1 MRNTKVWRLI
11 ISLLLLSPFVGGLT
25 WAQISEFEVGGV
37 YHFTNAKHTGYAM
50 GVNSSGEV
58 RGISGINKADY
69 NQLWY
74 VAEKD
79 ASGYYR
85 IRNLGHGGYL
95 QAKGMDGEWE
105 LVDAAT
111 TTDTYLVLGSVNTYN
126 HFRGVN
132 YNGGYGYANLAYEK
146 GSLIVGWSYNGDL
159 GSQWIIE
166 KQTIDEAE
174 LNTKLCLLDVEIY
187 RAALS
192 NLFSDAAC
200 TSLKKT
206 FANEAAVKAD
216 ADYLVLPAVLQK
228 MVLKVWSQNWEESNY
243 DGNKSVWESGYA
255 KKYRVQLY
263 EPYNEPEAAAKALG
277 INAHTNLNNP
287 TGIFMNNGDVAFVMV
302 EGEIAEGASLYLA
315 SYTGHG
321 KLGGYN
327 DGIELKTGLN
337 VLPYKEDGNNLCIN
351 YVVHT
356 FDVSQG
362 KGMNA
367 VIKGRELSNY
377 PDLKIHIEGGHINGY
392 YNKMGDELY
401 GSGDKNA
408 DWDYIEARATQTDVT
423 VLGKYITL
431 QFPLNDA
438 DTEGNKGLGSYFNE
452 LVNIE
457 PVIDEWDKVMLWE
470 RLVLGVLDKETIE
483 GNAQKSPYS
492 DKDHVFAYT
501 GDDTDGFGTDYG
513 DYYNVHG
520 LSFGVGGSSYMY
532 GGWDHCG
539 YHYNTMG
546 GVIQNLPTDA
556 GSHWGPGHE
565 IGHQHQGPLNMRG
578 LTEVTNNLFSNVVL
592 WYFGETTSRYN
603 GDNGSLTNVLTQFNA
618 EGTDFFSNNI
628 WAQTIMYY
636 KLFLYYHVLG
646 HNPKFYPRLYE
657 MLRQDPMTIEYDQNG
672 AECLLHFYKKCC
684 LAAGEDLTEFFRAY
698 GFFEVM
704 ENRYVG
710 DYSSASYNMTQE
722 QIDAAIAEVKSWKYE
737 ENLAVLFINDA
748 TGETIQSHKGD
759 NLELYGETTVCAELG
774 SYASYTTSTEP
785 SYTYTISEN
794 TITMTGEGGVGFV
807 LLDKGTG
814 EIIGFSDKKTF
825 EISAEAMEALVNGE
839 ATIAAM
845 SASGTP
851 VEVETG
857 MTEDEINSVLL
868 AELIEQAEG
877 IMAMVDETGTKV
889 GFYKDSYVTDVN
901 TALTSAQEVYTKIE
915 TGAYTAV
922 YNTLKNAIDEL
933 KSKEYAKIAMKPGK
947 YTLKNRAYAE
957 RFLSMA
963 DNGLVTTS
971 TTAEATDA
979 EKWVFESGDASGVY
993 YVKNLNKG
1001 VYLGALSQSTTMTA
1015 TATSIDDAKGFQVV
1029 DMGDGRY
1036 ALTCQDE
1043 NSQTIHSSA
1052 NDNYQIVGWNTEA
1065 SASQWY
1071 LTALETEALST
1082 DQLALEELIV
1092 QTEDVLNKVADV
1104 TTVTECFDLGVNNY
1118 YCNAP
1123 MTLDW
1128 WGDKF
1133 AGYQVLFDEDP
1144 STYLHTIY
1152 TGADSEDGLDH
1163 YLRVDLGE
1171 NKSASLFT
1179 FTYQTRAGNSNQNPT
1194 AITVE
1199 GSNSADTG
1207 YELIA
1212 YLTRDA
1218 DGLVPGAGAVYSSDV
1233 LGLSDRSYRY
1243 LRFTVT
1249 GTMQGD
1255 TAGPD
1260 DNAETTDVNEE
1271 NKHVF
1276 FVVSEFGV
1284 SSAACTVIPMAD
1296 YNLTSDEV
1304 TAAFNA
1310 LRAAKYT
1317 YNTAN
1322 SAEEYRTAYTTLKTH
1337 YDALLKAYED
1347 GLAENLTAKQ
1357 GELQALIDK
1366 TTALMTECGEVTYTP
1381 GTLDGKVN
1389 LQTKNESDVY
1399 WLSTNANEPNEGEI
1413 KNLVDDDNSSY
1424 FHSAWSYAVGEPH
1437 YLQIDM
1443 GDDNRLE
1450 KFVLN
1455 YTNKNNLSSPYPT
1468 SVTVSAG
1475 NSLDAEFTTLATY
1488 DQNNSL
1494 PSVASGTW
1502 TSPEITSEGYRYIRF
1517 IVNAS
1522 YAYGV
1527 GCNPKDSYYCFAMA
1541 KFGLTAIGTPA
1552 SYSAAL
1558 NANVGEVTEDL
1569 LISTWRENE
1578 SAKRTKQYATTEA
1591 QIDQAIARLQAEYD
1605 ELYEKKNAS
1614 VAVDKSALEALIAQ
1628 TNELLDRCGD
1638 IDIVQTPVVGEA
1650 SALTTTENSDFYVS
1664 TNADQNT
1671 GGGGNDGGGIAA
1683 LVDNSEETFFHTRWS
1698 GTVVDEAHHVQIDL
1712 GDANILS
1719 DFKFSYTPRSGS
1731 PAPTAMTVY
1740 GSNDANS
1747 FTDVLA
1753 TITSGLPAHDSGST
1767 YTSDVI
1773 TSATKYRY
1781 LRFVV
1786 TASAGPGNAVYGGQY
1801 FFGMREFDLYPI
1813 TSYNSEN
1820 VANVD
1825 PNAGS
1830 VTEEQMLDAYNSK
1843 EEAVA
1848 LTNSD
1853 CTQEEVTAKTTELHA
1868 YYDALL
1874 AAYNTKLY
1882 PVTLTT
1888 DAANPVLY
1896 IMKSRRGD
1904 AKVVQYLP
1912 LEGHKF
1918 NISDTND
1925 GSAVQ
1930 AFYFMEGTER
1940 GQVYVH
1946 PYAAGGMVLAANNT
1960 GNGADKAFAVKMGGA
1975 TYEQWKFV
1983 EATVEEATWY
1993 SLQPIGTSTYFSH
2006 YGGGENKMG
2015 FYSAADDGSYL
2026 QFVSTT
2032 VEGSAAYNSLKTY
2045 YDGLT
2050 LSNITGGTAVGF
2062 YPEAQATT
2070 YNSAYAVATAL
2081 LNPGTIVETK
2091 RILTADELR
2100 AGVAKRTI
2108 GIKCVQEESF
2118 EKWVSEAG
2126 GLSETL
2132 AANTIFSLEP
2142 TTDGQSGSY
2151 YLKAMSK
2158 GDDGYFQQ
2166 SGYALGAKESAQAF
2180 VPVEAIYQ
2188 GGSGNTA
2195 FGGSNA
2201 DLSGASDLGNLV
2213 RFVLGSEDGTTY
2225 LNPGFT
2231 AYNSGTGVWTVYNVY
2246 EVCYY
2251 AETSIEDADYTAAY
2265 NALKAANEALELN
2278 MPEAGKFYRLVSACT
2293 DDYCTGALVYA
2304 NANNGMQFAKGYD
2317 ENDSRAIWEFIPTE
2331 GGFQLRSL
2339 HTGAYAGTFGWGA
2352 SHTLSSSEADIQIIS
2367 INGTGQ
2373 VKLVN
2378 GYPMHAQNTD
2388 AVIVG
2393 YTGEEN
2399 SASAW
2404 HIVEVEDMSAV
2415 KFELTIGQYEHAGM
2429 YLNYPVTIPEGV
2441 VVKYPNDI
2449 EVTKAEGGK
2458 VMFAQVEDELPAC
2471 TGVIVEGS
2479 QGTYTFYY
2487 DTTPA
2492 AEITDNLLSGSAYT
2506 TYLPGAAGYSYY
2518 LFGVK
2523 NNLVGFYMAYL
2534 EYNEDGTQT
2543 VYDENGNAVEGE
2555 SLNDTDNG
2563 THFRVGANKVY
2574 LPYDYS
2580 ISGAVT
2586 MFGFGDTVTD
2596 IDGVETD
2603 LEHAAIYD
2611 LSGRRIERITTSG
2624 IYIVNGRKQYVRASQ
2639 IK

>member
-25 WAQISEFEVGGV
+25 WAQLSNGKIYNFVNVANSGSSMTSTAG
-37 YHFTNAKHTGYAM
+37 TNVSIAATLT
-50 GVNSSGEV
+50 S
-58 RGISGINKADY
+58 DY
-69 NQLWY
+69 KQLWY
-74 VAEKD
+74 VEEVS
-79 ASGYYR
+79 SGVYTL
-85 IRNLGHGGYL
+85 RNLGNGKYLRSSNATSELWSMVVSIDDNCKFACSAAGSGYTLRATNDNNSYGYMHYGANQGSVVCWESVAEATQWTVSEVSVSASDLAANWAELDALANTSANVGNYQTALNALFTDQSCSALNATYAAYTTAQMQADNNYKALPAAL
-95 QAKGMDGEWE
+95 QA
-105 LVDAAT
+105 
-111 TTDTYLVLGSVNTYN
+111 
-126 HFRGVN
+126 
-132 YNGGYGYANLAYEK
+132 
-146 GSLIVGWSYNGDL
+146 
-159 GSQWIIE
+159 
-166 KQTIDEAE
+166 
-174 LNTKLCLLDVEIY
+174 
-187 RAALS
+187 
-192 NLFSDAAC
+192 
-200 TSLKKT
+200 
-206 FANEAAVKAD
+206 
-216 ADYLVLPAVLQK
+216 
-228 MVLKVWSQNWEESNY
+228 MVLKMTTDGTWEEPNY
-243 DGNKSVWESGYA
+243 DTGKSAWGSDYA

-263 EPYNEPEAAAKALG
+263 EPYNEVGAASSALG
-277 INAHTNLNNP
+277 LNAHTNINNP
-287 TGIFMNNGDVAFVMV
+287 TGIFVNNRGIVYVMV
-302 EGEIAEGASLYLA
+302 EGTIKDGASLYLTY
-315 SYTGHG
+315 YTGHG
-321 KLGGYN
+321 KLGNSYS
-327 DGIELKTGLN
+327 DGVELHEGLN
-337 VLPYKEDGNNLCIN
+337 IIPYYADNCNLCVN

-356 FDVSQG
+356 FDTSGG
-362 KGMNA
+362 KKGNNA
-367 VIKGRELSNY
+367 KVRKLSDY
-377 PDLKIHIEGGHINGY
+377 ADLKIHIEGGYINGY

-520 LSFGVGGSSYMY
+520 LAFGVGGSSYMY

-565 IGHQHQGPLNMRG
+565 IGHQHQELLNMRG
-578 LTEVTNNLFSNVVL
+578 LTEVTNNLFANVVL

-603 GDNGSLTNVLTQFNA
+603 GDNGSLTNVLEQYNA

-646 HNPKFYPRLYE
+646 HNPKFYPRLFE
-657 MLRQDPMTIEYDQNG
+657 MLRQDPMNIAYEQDG
-672 AECLLHFYKKCC
+672 SKCLMHFYKKCC
-684 LAAGEDLTEFFRAY
+684 LASGDDLTEFFRAH

-704 ENRYVG
+704 ENRLVG
-710 DYSSASYNMTQE
+710 DYNNAVYNLTQD
-722 QIDAAIAEVKSWKYE
+722 QIDAAIEDVKSWGYP
-737 ENLAVLFINDA
+737 ENLAVLFVNDA
-748 TGETIQSHKGD
+748 TGETIQSYKGD
-759 NLELYGETTVCAELG
+759 NLDLYHETTICAEVG
-774 SYASYTTSTEP
+774 SYASYTSANVASE
-785 SYTYTISEN
+785 YTYTVSGN
-794 TITMTGEGGVGFV
+794 TITMEGTGGVGFAI
-807 LLDKGTG
+807 LNADG

-825 EISAEAMEALVNGE
+825 EISNECAALIASGE
-839 ATIAAM
+839 AKVVVTNYDNSEPVVATDIM
-845 SASGTP
+845 NSGSNDEQYEVLGELLESAKVIVDLSDD
-851 VEVETG
+851 TG
-857 MTEDEINSVLL
+857 K
-868 AELIEQAEG
+868 
-877 IMAMVDETGTKV
+877 KV
-889 GFYKDSYVTDVN
+889 GWYRKESIAT
-901 TALTSAQEVYTKIE
+901 LTT
-915 TGAYTAV
+915 AYTAAKTAYDNKTVGSYKAV
-922 YNTLKNAIDEL
+922 YNNLLQAYIDVQGD
-933 KSKEYAKIAMKPGK
+933 EYAKIGIVEGTAYRLVNKAYPGRSMAVDVK
-947 YTLKNRAYAE
+947 DVDTDTSVDEMFGLTTESSDAQLWYFEAGSTSGTYYLKNKSTSKYPGNVSSGSV
-957 RFLSMA
+957 LSA
-963 DNGLVTTS
+963 
-971 TTAEATDA
+971 
-979 EKWVFESGDASGVY
+979 
-993 YVKNLNKG
+993 NK
-1001 VYLGALSQSTTMTA
+1001 
-1015 TATSIDDAKGFQVV
+1015 TATSGNDAAYAYTFH
-1029 DMGDGRY
+1029 DLGDGTW
-1036 ALTCQDE
+1036 AFSGNTGLHCAA
-1043 NSQTIHSSA
+1043 SQSY
-1052 NDNYQIVGWNTEA
+1052 NIVGWGWDSDTPASHWYITAVEENEVANNRAQLEDMVAKTVVLMSEVGSVSQTNQEA
-1065 SASQWY
+1065 IT
-1071 LTALETEALST
+1071 LTA
-1082 DQLALEELIV
+1082 D
-1092 QTEDVLNKVADV
+1092 
-1104 TTVTECFDLGVNNY
+1104 NY
-1118 YCNAP
+1118 YCNA
-1123 MTLDW
+1123 TYT
-1128 WGDKF
+1128 GNNTDKF
-1133 AGYQVLFDEDP
+1133 TSYSVLCDGNSATFLHTDYSANAPAEDHYIRMDVGSGNEVEFFNINYTTRKSGNVCAPSKIKIWGSNDDSNWTLLKTITSDLPTTNDSTFVSAAIGNSTAYRYIKMSVQETNTGQQANSHYFFVLSEMGMSKAILTETLNTTYSGIAANTLLNTYKQCVAAQNVLDNATEAEYASAYTALRSAYDALAVAMKAVNDVTIAAKKQELQTLITNTNTLMAECGTVNYTP
-1144 STYLHTIY
+1144 STYDGTPKLQST
-1152 TGADSEDGLDH
+1152 DNSENF
-1163 YLRVDLGE
+1163 YIWT
-1171 NKSASLFT
+1171 NAQS
-1179 FTYQTRAGNSNQNPT
+1179 
-1194 AITVE
+1194 TVE
-1199 GSNSADTG
+1199 G
-1207 YELIA
+1207 
-1212 YLTRDA
+1212 
-1218 DGLVPGAGAVYSSDV
+1218 P
-1233 LGLSDRSYRY
+1233 
-1243 LRFTVT
+1243 
-1249 GTMQGD
+1249 
-1255 TAGPD
+1255 
-1260 DNAETTDVNEE
+1260 
-1271 NKHVF
+1271 
-1276 FVVSEFGV
+1276 
-1284 SSAACTVIPMAD
+1284 
-1296 YNLTSDEV
+1296 
-1304 TAAFNA
+1304 
-1310 LRAAKYT
+1310 
-1317 YNTAN
+1317 
-1322 SAEEYRTAYTTLKTH
+1322 
-1337 YDALLKAYED
+1337 
-1347 GLAENLTAKQ
+1347 
-1357 GELQALIDK
+1357 
-1366 TTALMTECGEVTYTP
+1366 
-1381 GTLDGKVN
+1381 
-1389 LQTKNESDVY
+1389 
-1399 WLSTNANEPNEGEI
+1399 I
-1413 KNLVDDDNSSY
+1413 KNLVDGDNSTF
-1424 FHSAWSYAVGEPH
+1424 FHSDYSGNDSNDGLDHHITVNLGVATASSFTFNYVTRHNADANYPETIEVYGSVDGTNYGDPLATFTGLPTGNTQSYA
-1437 YLQIDM
+1437 
-1443 GDDNRLE
+1443 
-1450 KFVLN
+1450 
-1455 YTNKNNLSSPYPT
+1455 S
-1468 SVTVSAG
+1468 TV
-1475 NSLDAEFTTLATY
+1475 
-1488 DQNNSL
+1488 
-1494 PSVASGTW
+1494 
-1502 TSPEITSEGYRYIRF
+1502 ITSDAKLKYLRF
-1517 IVNAS
+1517 MVTATNNNKEQGGHPI
-1522 YAYGV
+1522 
-1527 GCNPKDSYYCFAMA
+1527 FHMA
-1541 KFGLTAIGTPA
+1541 EFGLTINGTSDNYA
-1552 SYSAAL
+1552 VELGA
-1558 NANVGEVTEDL
+1558 NAGEVTEEL
-1569 LISTWRENE
+1569 MISAYRETA
-1578 SAKRTKQYATTEA
+1578 SATATLDNATTEL
-1591 QIDQAIARLQAEYD
+1591 QLIQAIAALQAEYD

-1683 LVDNSEETFFHTRWS
+1683 LVDNSEETYFHTRWS
-1698 GTVVDEAHHVQIDL
+1698 GTEVDEAHHVQIDL
-1712 GDANILS
+1712 GDANLLS
-1719 DFKFSYTPRSGS
+1719 DFKFSYTPRNGS

-1786 TASAGPGNAVYGGQY
+1786 TASAGPGNAKYGEQY

-1813 TSYNSEN
+1813 TSYNSDN
-1820 VANVD
+1820 VASVD

-1830 VTEEQMLDAYNSK
+1830 VTEEQILDAYNSK

-1853 CTQEEVTAKTTELHA
+1853 CTQEEVTAKTAELQA

-1912 LEGHKF
+1912 FEGHKF

-1960 GNGADKAFAVKMGGA
+1960 GDGADKAFAAKMGGA

-1993 SLQPIGTSTYFSH
+1993 SLQPVGTSTYFSH
-2006 YGGGENKMG
+2006 YGGGNNKMG

-2108 GIKCVQEESF
+2108 GIKCVQEGSF
-2118 EKWVSEAG
+2118 EKWVSEAD

-2151 YLKAMSK
+2151 YLKAMSE

-2195 FGGSNA
+2195 FAGSNA
-2201 DLSGASDLGNLV
+2201 DLSGASDLENLV

-2231 AYNSGTGVWTVYNVY
+2231 AYNGGTGVWTVYNVY

-2293 DDYCTGALVYA
+2293 EDYCTGALVYA

-2367 INGTGQ
+2367 INEAGQ

-2378 GYPMHAQNTD
+2378 GYPMHAQRTD

-2393 YTGEEN
+2393 YTGDEN

-2429 YLNYPVTIPEGV
+2429 YLNYPVTIPDGV

-2492 AEITDNLLSGSAYT
+2492 TEITDNLLSGSAYT
-2506 TYLPGAAGYSYY
+2506 TYLPGEAGYSYY

-2543 VYDENGNAVEGE
+2543 VYDGNGNAVEGE

-2596 IDGVETD
+2596 IDGVEKD

>member
-11 ISLLLLSPFVGGLT
+11 ISLLLLSPFVGGLA
-25 WAQISEFEVGGV
+25 WAQLSNGKV
-37 YHFTNAKHTGYAM
+37 YNFVNVANSGSSMTSTAGTNVSIAATLT
-50 GVNSSGEV
+50 S
-58 RGISGINKADY
+58 DY
-69 NQLWY
+69 KQLWY
-74 VAEKD
+74 VEEVS
-79 ASGYYR
+79 SGVYTL
-85 IRNLGHGGYL
+85 RNLGNGKYLRSSNATSGLWSMVVSIDDNCKFACSAAGSGYTLRATNDNNSYGYMHYGANQGSVVCWESVAEATQWTVSEVSVSASDLAANWAELDALANTSANVGNYQTALNALFTDQSCSALNATYAAYTTAQMQADNNYKALPAAL
-95 QAKGMDGEWE
+95 QA
-105 LVDAAT
+105 
-111 TTDTYLVLGSVNTYN
+111 
-126 HFRGVN
+126 
-132 YNGGYGYANLAYEK
+132 
-146 GSLIVGWSYNGDL
+146 
-159 GSQWIIE
+159 
-166 KQTIDEAE
+166 
-174 LNTKLCLLDVEIY
+174 
-187 RAALS
+187 
-192 NLFSDAAC
+192 
-200 TSLKKT
+200 
-206 FANEAAVKAD
+206 
-216 ADYLVLPAVLQK
+216 
-228 MVLKVWSQNWEESNY
+228 MVLKMTTDGTWEEPNY
-243 DGNKSVWESGYA
+243 DTGKSAWGSDYA

-263 EPYNEPEAAAKALG
+263 EPYNEVGAASSALG
-277 INAHTNLNNP
+277 LNAHTNINNP
-287 TGIFMNNGDVAFVMV
+287 TGIFVNNRGIVYVMV
-302 EGEIAEGASLYLA
+302 EGTIKDGASLYLTY
-315 SYTGHG
+315 YTGHG
-321 KLGGYN
+321 KLGNSYS
-327 DGIELKTGLN
+327 DGVELHEGLN
-337 VLPYKEDGNNLCIN
+337 IIPYYVDNCNLCVN

-356 FDVSQG
+356 FDTSGG
-362 KGMNA
+362 KKGNNA
-367 VIKGRELSNY
+367 KARKLSDY
-377 PDLKIHIEGGHINGY
+377 ADLKIHIEGGYINGY

-492 DKDHVFAYT
+492 DKDYVFAYT

-520 LSFGVGGSSYMY
+520 LAFGVGGSSYMY

-565 IGHQHQGPLNMRG
+565 IGHQHQELLNMRG
-578 LTEVTNNLFSNVVL
+578 LTEVTNNLFANVVL

-603 GDNGSLTNVLTQFNA
+603 GDNGSLTNVLEQYNA

-646 HNPKFYPRLYE
+646 NNPKFYPRLFE
-657 MLRQDPMTIEYDQNG
+657 MLRQDPMNIAYEQDG
-672 AECLLHFYKKCC
+672 SKCLMHFYKKCC
-684 LAAGEDLTEFFRAY
+684 LASGDDLTEFFRAH

-704 ENRYVG
+704 ENRLVG
-710 DYSSASYNMTQE
+710 DYNNAVYNLTQD
-722 QIDAAIAEVKSWKYE
+722 QIDAAIEDVKSWGYP
-737 ENLAVLFINDA
+737 ENLAVLFVNDA
-748 TGETIQSHKGD
+748 TGETIQSYKGD
-759 NLELYGETTVCAELG
+759 NLDLYHETTICAEVG
-774 SYASYTTSTEP
+774 SYASYTNANVASE
-785 SYTYTISEN
+785 YTYTVSGN
-794 TITMTGEGGVGFV
+794 TITMEGTGGVGFAI
-807 LLDKGTG
+807 LNADG

-825 EISAEAMEALVNGE
+825 EISNECAALIASGE
-839 ATIAAM
+839 AKVVVTNYDNSEPVVATDIM
-845 SASGTP
+845 NSGSNDEQYEVLGELLESAKVIVDLSDD
-851 VEVETG
+851 TG
-857 MTEDEINSVLL
+857 K
-868 AELIEQAEG
+868 
-877 IMAMVDETGTKV
+877 KV
-889 GFYKDSYVTDVN
+889 GWYRKESIAT
-901 TALTSAQEVYTKIE
+901 LTT
-915 TGAYTAV
+915 AYTAAKTAYDNKTVGSYKAV
-922 YNTLKNAIDEL
+922 YNNLLQAYIDVQGD
-933 KSKEYAKIAMKPGK
+933 EYAKIGIVEGTAYRLVNKAYPGRSMAVDVK
-947 YTLKNRAYAE
+947 DVDTDTSVDEMFGLTTESSDAQLWYFEAGSTSGTYYLKNKSTSKYPGNVSSGSV
-957 RFLSMA
+957 LSA
-963 DNGLVTTS
+963 
-971 TTAEATDA
+971 
-979 EKWVFESGDASGVY
+979 
-993 YVKNLNKG
+993 NK
-1001 VYLGALSQSTTMTA
+1001 
-1015 TATSIDDAKGFQVV
+1015 TATSGNDAAYAYTFH
-1029 DMGDGRY
+1029 DLGDGTW
-1036 ALTCQDE
+1036 AFSGNTGLHCAA
-1043 NSQTIHSSA
+1043 SQSY
-1052 NDNYQIVGWNTEA
+1052 NIVGWGWDSDTPASHWYITAVEENEVANNRAQLEDMVAKTVVLMSEVGSVSQTNQEA
-1065 SASQWY
+1065 IT
-1071 LTALETEALST
+1071 LTA
-1082 DQLALEELIV
+1082 D
-1092 QTEDVLNKVADV
+1092 
-1104 TTVTECFDLGVNNY
+1104 NY
-1118 YCNAP
+1118 YCNA
-1123 MTLDW
+1123 TYT
-1128 WGDKF
+1128 GNNTDKF
-1133 AGYQVLFDEDP
+1133 TSYSVLCDGNSATFLHTDYSANAPAEDHYIRMDVGSGNEVEFFNINYTTRKSGNVCAPSKIKIWGSNDDSNWTLLKTITSDLPTTNDSTFVSAAIGNSTAYRYIKMSVQETNTGQQANSHYFFVLSEMGMSKAILTETLNTTYSGIAANTLLNTYKQCVAAQNVLDNATEAEYASAYTALRSAYDALAVAMKAVNDVTIAAKKQELQTLITNTNTLMAECGTVNYTP
-1144 STYLHTIY
+1144 STYDGTPKLQST
-1152 TGADSEDGLDH
+1152 DNSENF
-1163 YLRVDLGE
+1163 YIWT
-1171 NKSASLFT
+1171 NAQSA
-1179 FTYQTRAGNSNQNPT
+1179 
-1194 AITVE
+1194 VE
-1199 GSNSADTG
+1199 G
-1207 YELIA
+1207 
-1212 YLTRDA
+1212 
-1218 DGLVPGAGAVYSSDV
+1218 P
-1233 LGLSDRSYRY
+1233 
-1243 LRFTVT
+1243 
-1249 GTMQGD
+1249 
-1255 TAGPD
+1255 
-1260 DNAETTDVNEE
+1260 
-1271 NKHVF
+1271 
-1276 FVVSEFGV
+1276 
-1284 SSAACTVIPMAD
+1284 
-1296 YNLTSDEV
+1296 
-1304 TAAFNA
+1304 
-1310 LRAAKYT
+1310 
-1317 YNTAN
+1317 
-1322 SAEEYRTAYTTLKTH
+1322 
-1337 YDALLKAYED
+1337 
-1347 GLAENLTAKQ
+1347 
-1357 GELQALIDK
+1357 
-1366 TTALMTECGEVTYTP
+1366 
-1381 GTLDGKVN
+1381 
-1389 LQTKNESDVY
+1389 
-1399 WLSTNANEPNEGEI
+1399 I
-1413 KNLVDDDNSSY
+1413 KNLVDGDNSTF
-1424 FHSAWSYAVGEPH
+1424 FHSDYSGNDSNDGLDHHITVNLGVATASSFTFNYVTRHNAQADYPATIAVYGSVDGTN
-1437 YLQIDM
+1437 Y
-1443 GDDNRLE
+1443 GD
-1450 KFVLN
+1450 
-1455 YTNKNNLSSPYPT
+1455 P
-1468 SVTVSAG
+1468 
-1475 NSLDAEFTTLATY
+1475 LATFTG
-1488 DQNNSL
+1488 L
-1494 PSVASGTW
+1494 PTGNTQSY
-1502 TSPEITSEGYRYIRF
+1502 TSTVITSDAKLKYLRF
-1517 IVNAS
+1517 MVTANNNNNKQGGHPI
-1522 YAYGV
+1522 
-1527 GCNPKDSYYCFAMA
+1527 FHMA
-1541 KFGLTAIGTPA
+1541 EFGLTINGTSDNYA
-1552 SYSAAL
+1552 VELGA
-1558 NANVGEVTEDL
+1558 NAGEVTEEL
-1569 LISTWRENE
+1569 MISAYRETA
-1578 SAKRTKQYATTEA
+1578 SATATLDNATTEL
-1591 QIDQAIARLQAEYD
+1591 QLIQAIAALQAEYD

-1614 VAVDKSALEALIAQ
+1614 VAVDKSALEALIEQ

-1671 GGGGNDGGGIAA
+1671 GGGNNDGGGIAA
-1683 LVDNSEETFFHTRWS
+1683 LVDNSEDTYFHTRWS
-1698 GTVVDEAHHVQIDL
+1698 GTEVDEAHHVQIDL
-1712 GDANILS
+1712 GDANLLS
-1719 DFKFSYTPRSGS
+1719 DFKFSYTPRNGS

-1786 TASAGPGNAVYGGQY
+1786 TASAGPGNAEFGGQY

-1813 TSYNSEN
+1813 TSYNSDN
-1820 VANVD
+1820 VVSVD

-1830 VTEEQMLDAYNSK
+1830 VTEEQILDAYNSK

-1853 CTQEEVTAKTTELHA
+1853 CTQEEVTAKTAELQA

-1912 LEGHKF
+1912 FEGHKF

-1960 GNGADKAFAVKMGGA
+1960 GDGADKAFAVKMGGA

-1983 EATVEEATWY
+1983 EATVEETTWY

-2006 YGGGENKMG
+2006 YGGGNNKMG

-2108 GIKCVQEESF
+2108 GIKCVQEQSF

-2151 YLKAMSK
+2151 YLKAMSE

-2195 FGGSNA
+2195 FPGSNA

-2213 RFVLGSEDGTTY
+2213 RFVLGSEDGTIY
-2225 LNPGFT
+2225 LNPGFK
-2231 AYNSGTGVWTVYNVY
+2231 AYNDGTGVWTVYNVY

-2265 NALKAANEALELN
+2265 NALKAANEALDLIL
-2278 MPEAGKFYRLVSACT
+2278 PEEGKHYVIESVLHEGQVMYATGENKVSYGGGRTDKAETIWYVTDVNEENNTFHLANLQTGCT
-2293 DDYCTGALVYA
+2293 LSNALTWGGEYQLGSEAKNVEMQSA
-2304 NANNGMQFAKGYD
+2304 DANNGIVLLVPA
-2317 ENDSRAIWEFIPTE
+2317 
-2331 GGFQLRSL
+2331 GGQPMHAS
-2339 HTGAYAGTFGWGA
+2339 GGVVMGWGA
-2352 SHTLSSSEADIQIIS
+2352 YGADS
-2367 INGTGQ
+2367 
-2373 VKLVN
+2373 
-2378 GYPMHAQNTD
+2378 
-2388 AVIVG
+2388 
-2393 YTGEEN
+2393 N
-2399 SASAW
+2399 SAWTLKEIS
-2404 HIVEVEDMSAV
+2404 DMSAV

-2429 YLNYPVTIPEGV
+2429 YLNYPVIIPEGV
-2441 VVKYPNDI
+2441 TVKYPNDI

-2458 VMFAQVEDELPAC
+2458 VMFAQVEDELPAR

-2492 AEITDNLLSGSAYT
+2492 AEITDNLLFGSAYT

>member
-25 WAQISEFEVGGV
+25 WAQLS
-37 YHFTNAKHTGYAM
+37 N
-50 GVNSSGEV
+50 GEV
-58 RGISGINKADY
+58 YNFVNVANSGSSMTSTAGTNVSIAATSTSDY
-69 NQLWY
+69 KQLWY
-74 VAEKD
+74 VEEVS
-79 ASGYYR
+79 SGVYTL
-85 IRNLGHGGYL
+85 RNLGNGKYLRSSNATSELWSMVVSIDDNCKFTCSAAGSGYTLRATNDNNSYGYMHYGANQGSVVCWELGAEATRWTVSEVSVSASDLAANWAELDALANTSANVGNYQTALNALFKDQSCSALNATYAAYTTAQMQADNNYKALPAAL
-95 QAKGMDGEWE
+95 QA
-105 LVDAAT
+105 
-111 TTDTYLVLGSVNTYN
+111 
-126 HFRGVN
+126 
-132 YNGGYGYANLAYEK
+132 
-146 GSLIVGWSYNGDL
+146 
-159 GSQWIIE
+159 
-166 KQTIDEAE
+166 
-174 LNTKLCLLDVEIY
+174 
-187 RAALS
+187 
-192 NLFSDAAC
+192 
-200 TSLKKT
+200 
-206 FANEAAVKAD
+206 
-216 ADYLVLPAVLQK
+216 
-228 MVLKVWSQNWEESNY
+228 MVLKMTTDGTWEEANY
-243 DGNKSVWESGYA
+243 DTGKSAWGSDYA

-263 EPYNEPEAAAKALG
+263 EPYNEVGAASTALG
-277 INAHTNLNNP
+277 LNAHTNINNP
-287 TGIFMNNGDVAFVMV
+287 TGIFVNNRGIVYVMV
-302 EGEIAEGASLYLA
+302 EGEIKDGASLYLTY
-315 SYTGHG
+315 YTGHG
-321 KLGGYN
+321 KLGNSYS
-327 DGIELKTGLN
+327 DGVELHEGLN
-337 VLPYKEDGNNLCIN
+337 IIPYYADNCNLCVN

-356 FDVSQG
+356 FDTSGG
-362 KGMNA
+362 KKGNNA
-367 VIKGRELSNY
+367 KARKLSDY
-377 PDLKIHIEGGHINGY
+377 ADLKIHIEGGYINGY

-438 DTEGNKGLGSYFNE
+438 NTEGNKGLGSYFNE

-457 PVIDEWDKVMLWE
+457 PVINEWDKVMLWE

-520 LSFGVGGSSYMY
+520 LAFGVGGSSYMY

-546 GVIQNLPTDA
+546 SVIQNLPTNA

-565 IGHQHQGPLNMRG
+565 IGHQHQELLNMRG
-578 LTEVTNNLFSNVVL
+578 LTEVTNNLFANVVL

-603 GDNGSLTNVLTQFNA
+603 GNQGSLTNVLEQYNA

-646 HNPKFYPRLYE
+646 HNPKFYPRLFE
-657 MLRQDPMTIEYDQNG
+657 MLRQDPMNIAYEQDG
-672 AECLLHFYKKCC
+672 SKCLMHFYKKCC
-684 LAAGEDLTEFFRAY
+684 LASGDDLTEFFRAH

-704 ENRYVG
+704 ENRLVG
-710 DYSSASYNMTQE
+710 DYSSAVYNLTQD
-722 QIDAAIAEVKSWKYE
+722 QIDAAIEDVKSWGYP
-737 ENLAVLFINDA
+737 ENLAVLFVNDA
-748 TGETIQSHKGD
+748 TGETIQSYKGD
-759 NLELYGETTVCAELG
+759 NLDLYGETTICAEVG
-774 SYASYTTSTEP
+774 SYASYTSTNVAS
-785 SYTYTISEN
+785 SYTYTVSGN
-794 TITMTGEGGVGFV
+794 TITMEGTGGVGFAI
-807 LLDKGTG
+807 LNADG

-825 EISAEAMEALVNGE
+825 EISNECAALIASGE
-839 ATIAAM
+839 AKVVVTNYDNSEPVVATDIM
-845 SASGTP
+845 NSGSNDEQYEVLGELLESAK
-851 VEVETG
+851 V
-857 MTEDEINSVLL
+857 I
-868 AELIEQAEG
+868 
-877 IMAMVDETGTKV
+877 VDLSDDTGTKV
-889 GFYKDSYVTDVN
+889 GWYRKESIAT
-901 TALTSAQEVYTKIE
+901 LTT
-915 TGAYTAV
+915 AYTAAKTAYDNKTVGSYRAV
-922 YNTLKNAIDEL
+922 YNNLLQAYIDVQGD
-933 KSKEYAKIAMKPGK
+933 EYAKIGIVEGTAYRLVNKAYPGRSMAVDVNDDDK
-947 YTLKNRAYAE
+947 DTYVDEMFGLTTDESSDAQLWYFEAGSTSGTYYLKNKSTSKYPGNVSSGSV
-957 RFLSMA
+957 LSA
-963 DNGLVTTS
+963 DK
-971 TTAEATDA
+971 TAT
-979 EKWVFESGDASGVY
+979 SGDAAAYAYTFHDLGDGTWAFSG
-993 YVKNLNKG
+993 NTGLHC
-1001 VYLGALSQSTTMTA
+1001 ASSQS
-1015 TATSIDDAKGFQVV
+1015 
-1029 DMGDGRY
+1029 Y
-1036 ALTCQDE
+1036 
-1043 NSQTIHSSA
+1043 N
-1052 NDNYQIVGWNTEA
+1052 IVGWGWGSDTPA
-1065 SASQWY
+1065 SHWY
-1071 LTALETEALST
+1071 ITAVEENEVANNRA
-1082 DQLALEELIV
+1082 QLEELIAKTKDLV
-1092 QTEDVLNKVADV
+1092 DEMSVVTYRGDLDMSQYRISSNATESGHETNYLVDNNNDTYFHTVWRDSEVA
-1104 TTVTECFDLGVNNY
+1104 ENHYFQIDLGDGESLSEFVLKYTTYTTGWTADLPTTIVVTASTDGELWNDIT
-1118 YCNAP
+1118 
-1123 MTLDW
+1123 TLTNLPTTQGTD
-1128 WGDKF
+1128 
-1133 AGYQVLFDEDP
+1133 
-1144 STYLHTIY
+1144 Y
-1152 TGADSEDGLDH
+1152 T
-1163 YLRVDLGE
+1163 
-1171 NKSASLFT
+1171 SA
-1179 FTYQTRAGNSNQNPT
+1179 
-1194 AITVE
+1194 
-1199 GSNSADTG
+1199 
-1207 YELIA
+1207 
-1212 YLTRDA
+1212 
-1218 DGLVPGAGAVYSSDV
+1218 V
-1233 LGLSDRSYRY
+1233 LGDGSTSYRY
-1243 LRFTVT
+1243 WRFTVT
-1249 GTMQGD
+1249 GT
-1255 TAGPD
+1255 
-1260 DNAETTDVNEE
+1260 
-1271 NKHVF
+1271 
-1276 FVVSEFGV
+1276 
-1284 SSAACTVIPMAD
+1284 SSGG
-1296 YNLTSDEV
+1296 S
-1304 TAAFNA
+1304 FNGY
-1310 LRAAKYT
+1310 KYF
-1317 YNTAN
+1317 
-1322 SAEEYRTAYTTLKTH
+1322 
-1337 YDALLKAYED
+1337 
-1347 GLAENLTAKQ
+1347 GLAEVKLNIPETQVHKIQTKYTSYLETSVLTTACDEIVDAVSVYDNTEATAETYKTAYNDLYAEYEKLLDAYTNAKSASLAAKKQ
-1357 GELQALIDK
+1357 ELQTLI
-1366 TTALMTECGEVTYTP
+1366 TNTNTLMAECGTVNYTP
-1381 GTLDGKVN
+1381 GTYDGTPKLQSTDNSENFYIWTNAQSAVEGPIKDLVDGDNSTFFHSDYSGNDSNDGLDHHITVN
-1389 LQTKNESDVY
+1389 LGVATASSFTFNYVTRHNAQADYPATIAVY
-1399 WLSTNANEPNEGEI
+1399 GSVDGTN
-1413 KNLVDDDNSSY
+1413 Y
-1424 FHSAWSYAVGEPH
+1424 
-1437 YLQIDM
+1437 
-1443 GDDNRLE
+1443 GD
-1450 KFVLN
+1450 
-1455 YTNKNNLSSPYPT
+1455 P
-1468 SVTVSAG
+1468 
-1475 NSLDAEFTTLATY
+1475 LATFTG
-1488 DQNNSL
+1488 L
-1494 PSVASGTW
+1494 PTGNTQSY
-1502 TSPEITSEGYRYIRF
+1502 TSTVITSDAKLKYLRF
-1517 IVNAS
+1517 MVTATNNNNKKNGHPI
-1522 YAYGV
+1522 
-1527 GCNPKDSYYCFAMA
+1527 FHMA
-1541 KFGLTAIGTPA
+1541 EFGLTINGTSDNYA
-1552 SYSAAL
+1552 VELGA
-1558 NANVGEVTEDL
+1558 NAGEVTEEL
-1569 LISTWRENE
+1569 MISAYRETA
-1578 SAKRTKQYATTEA
+1578 SATATLDNATTEM
-1591 QIDQAIARLQAEYD
+1591 QLIQAIAALQAEYD

-1671 GGGGNDGGGIAA
+1671 GGGNNDGGGIAA
-1683 LVDNSEETFFHTRWS
+1683 LVDNSEDTYFHTRWS

-1712 GDANILS
+1712 GDANLLS
-1719 DFKFSYTPRSGS
+1719 DFKFSYTPRNGS

-1753 TITSGLPAHDSGST
+1753 TITSGLPAHNSGST

-1786 TASAGPGNAVYGGQY
+1786 TASAGPGNAEYGGQY

-1820 VANVD
+1820 VASVD

-1830 VTEEQMLDAYNSK
+1830 VTEEQILDAYNSK

-1853 CTQEEVTAKTTELHA
+1853 CTQEEVTAKTAELQA

-1960 GNGADKAFAVKMGGA
+1960 GDGADKAFAVKMGGA

-2006 YGGGENKMG
+2006 YGGGNNKMG

-2108 GIKCVQEESF
+2108 GLKCVQEDSY

-2151 YLKAMSK
+2151 YLKAMSE

-2195 FGGSNA
+2195 FAGSNA
-2201 DLSGASDLGNLV
+2201 DLSGASDLENLV

-2231 AYNSGTGVWTVYNVY
+2231 AYNGGTGVWTVYNVY

-2265 NALKAANEALELN
+2265 NALKAANEALDLIL
-2278 MPEAGKFYRLVSACT
+2278 PEEGKHYVIESVLHEGQVMYATGENKVSYGGGRTDKAETIWYVTDVNEENNTFHLANLQTGCT
-2293 DDYCTGALVYA
+2293 LSNALTWGGEYQLGSEAKNVEMQSA
-2304 NANNGMQFAKGYD
+2304 DANNGIVLLVPA
-2317 ENDSRAIWEFIPTE
+2317 
-2331 GGFQLRSL
+2331 GGQPMHAS
-2339 HTGAYAGTFGWGA
+2339 GGVVMGWGA
-2352 SHTLSSSEADIQIIS
+2352 YGADS
-2367 INGTGQ
+2367 
-2373 VKLVN
+2373 
-2378 GYPMHAQNTD
+2378 
-2388 AVIVG
+2388 
-2393 YTGEEN
+2393 N
-2399 SASAW
+2399 SAWTLKEIS
-2404 HIVEVEDMSAV
+2404 DMSAV

-2458 VMFAQVEDELPAC
+2458 VMFAQVEDELPAR